1 MKRFAGGADPIDLL
15 EEREAI
21 STLLPQTTVD
31 NLSKNYGAYTIDPKT
46 RYAALNE
53 ITPLG
58 DVTHLYD
65 TDDQTAIRLICFV
78 TAVIFNVMRK
88 PMSIHALTERSSLPD
103 SWHKRG
109 MQQHCIMVCKLHF
122 WQLVS
127 FLEVY

>member
-65 TDDQTAIRLICFV
+65 TDDQTAIRSRASTRDKK
-78 TAVIFNVMRK
+78 TAQGTTPHSFQNSWEKLSCAVM
-88 PMSIHALTERSSLPD
+88 SCVEREGEG
-103 SWHKRG
+103 WVA
-109 MQQHCIMVCKLHF
+109 M
-122 WQLVS
+122 
-127 FLEVY
+127 